1 MLETLPS
8 LPGVGMAEGTQ
19 RVPPGVATTTCRT
32 SFLGWRSS
40 DPSFLL
46 QDLERLFEANGIKVG
61 NALIFLLTR
70 CL

>member
-19 RVPPGVATTTCRT
+19 SVLPGFVTTTC
-32 SFLGWRSS
+32 FLGWRSS

-61 NALIFLLTR
+61 NALTFLLRR